1 LGFIRAG
8 GVSNPPH
15 ANVYA
20 QPEQQQL
27 LQIQQQQQQQQQHHQ
42 EEDQQIDGGCGL
54 LFLGAGESAARVLG
68 FLRRG
73 LRTVGRR
80 RRACQARV

>member
-20 QPEQQQL
+20 QQEQQQL
-27 LQIQQQQQQQQQHHQ
+27 LQIQQQQHHHQ

-54 LFLGAGESAARVLG
+54 FFLGAGESAARVLG

>member
-20 QPEQQQL
+20 QQEQQQL
-27 LQIQQQQQQQQQHHQ
+27 LQIQQQQQHYHQ